1 MHRKVINEL
10 NGLLMGPIIDK
21 YAANGKFLTDA
32 EYKLAYGEIN
42 NIKHLLSR
50 VEQVR

>member
-1 MHRKVINEL
+1 MHRKVVNEL

-21 YAANGKFLTDA
+21 YAANGKFLTQF
-32 EYKLAYGEIN
+32 EYMLAYGEIN

-50 VEQVR
+50 VKQIR